1 MKAYRRNDAGLWLD
15 RRQAIV
21 VSINDLGEF
30 VERIQS
36 DIERKV
42 RLSGGSR
49 TGKTPYGPQQVSV
62 DGKQE
67 ERIKRQLRQYF
78 QEIIRRIQDANK
90 ILIFGPG
97 EAKTELKKELQKSRE
112 FT

>member
-30 VERIQS
+30 VERIES

-42 RLSGGSR
+42 RLSGGCR
-49 TGKTPYGPQQVSV
+49 TT
-62 DGKQE
+62 D
-67 ERIKRQLRQYF
+67 RDR
-78 QEIIRRIQDANK
+78 
-90 ILIFGPG
+90 
-97 EAKTELKKELQKSRE
+97 
-112 FT
+112 